1 MTKIFAHRGFSAEYP
16 ENTMLAFQKAIECGA
31 EGIELDVHLTSDG
44 VAVIMHDENTLRTC
58 GEDHLIRDLS
68 AEEFLALDAGFVAG
82 GRHGVVH
89 PSTLEAYFELVKD
102 TGLVTNIELKTGV
115 YDYPNIERKT
125 LALIDRFGLRQKVII
140 SSFNHFSVC
149 RFKELAPDVKVG
161 FLEESWLVHP
171 GAYTRNRGAECYH
184 PFFNSL
190 NHDSMM
196 DLRSNHIE
204 INAWTIDS
212 PEDMRR
218 CMSLGLEIGITNHP
232 DRFLAIRRDVCGK

>member
-1 MTKIFAHRGFSAEYP
+1 MTKIFAHRGFSGEYP
-16 ENTMLAFQKAIECGA
+16 ENTMPAFQKAIECGA

-44 VAVIMHDENTLRTC
+44 VAVIMHDENTIRTC
-58 GEDHLIRDLS
+58 GENHLIKDLT
-68 AEEFLALDAGFVAG
+68 AEQFQALDAGFVTG
-82 GRHGVVH
+82 GKNGVVH

-102 TGLVTNIELKTGV
+102 TDLVTNIELKTGV
-115 YDYPNIERKT
+115 YEYPNIERKV

-184 PFFNSL
+184 PFINSL
-190 NHDSMM
+190 NHESVM
-196 DLRSNHIE
+196 DLRNNHIE
-204 INAWTIDS
+204 INAWTINS

-218 CMSLGLEIGITNHP
+218 CLSLGLEIGITNYP
-232 DRFLAIRRDVCGK
+232 DRFLALRREVCGK